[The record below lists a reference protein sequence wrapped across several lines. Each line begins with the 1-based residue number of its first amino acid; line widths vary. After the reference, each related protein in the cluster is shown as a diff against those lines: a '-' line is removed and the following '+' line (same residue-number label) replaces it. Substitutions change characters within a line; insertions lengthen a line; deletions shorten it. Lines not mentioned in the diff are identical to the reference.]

1 MLLQMP
7 TEDIVRDLLGW
18 RRQRDMKE
26 WENSTA
32 KSTSTDGNEWRRNT
46 KRNLDRGRILICFH
60 ISDEKS
66 KAIFL
71 SFWWIRWSKP
81 SLPLNVSQIQ
91 ADLFGA
97 EENGAG
103 LYRLERQQNLAEITA
118 SDAKQYVYAW
128 RRCVINHVPEEAN
141 ERDAPFIS
149 NRADARLSSSSS
161 GNFVALP
168 SRIASYPP
176 GGYPEVTTA
185 VSSTPNASK

>member
-91 ADLFGA
+91 
-97 EENGAG
+97 
-103 LYRLERQQNLAEITA
+103 RLVRG
-118 SDAKQYVYAW
+118 
-128 RRCVINHVPEEAN
+128 PEEMGQA
-141 ERDAPFIS
+141 FIDW
-149 NRADARLSSSSS
+149 NVNKIWQRLPPATLSSM
-161 GNFVALP
+161 FTL
-168 SRIASYPP
+168 
-176 GGYPEVTTA
+176 GGDV
-185 VSSTPNASK
+185 